1 MLRASLQLCFG
12 VGYEIY
18 LVFLVLAD
26 FDMSDAQEEHALVVQ
41 HHEPRL
47 AALKIELCPTHMS
60 EGCFWK
66 IYFLLLHSRLS
77 KHDAEL
83 LSTRQVCGLVTRSY
97 P

>member
-41 HHEPRL
+41 HWEPRL
-47 AALKIELCPTHMS
+47 SI
-60 EGCFWK
+60 
-66 IYFLLLHSRLS
+66 
-77 KHDAEL
+77 
-83 LSTRQVCGLVTRSY
+83 
-97 P
+97 